1 MRVVTTSLQ
10 YERRRR
16 MTDKEKA
23 IVMAYTGVAMLTG
36 EKFSIFHKY
45 IEDIMERPVFTHELA
60 SKLVCEQI
68 KEKSRND
75 FLRLCKDEGD
85 EE

>member
-1 MRVVTTSLQ
+1 
-10 YERRRR
+10 

-23 IVMAYTGVAMLTG
+23 IVMAYTGVTMLSG

-45 IEDIMERPVFTHELA
+45 IEDIMKRPVFTHELG
-60 SKLVCEQI
+60 SELVWEQI
-68 KEKSRND
+68 KEKSSAD
-75 FLRLCKDEGD
+75 FLRLC